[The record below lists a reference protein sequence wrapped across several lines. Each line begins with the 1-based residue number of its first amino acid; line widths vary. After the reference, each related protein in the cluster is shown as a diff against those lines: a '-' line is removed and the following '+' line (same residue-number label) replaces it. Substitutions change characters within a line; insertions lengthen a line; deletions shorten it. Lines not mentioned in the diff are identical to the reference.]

1 MTHGKVKT
9 AALVRR
15 EGEVDLLRES
25 VLELIKQE
33 RESKHKYIIL
43 LSHKENCSTLHM
55 IKK

>member
-33 RESKHKYIIL
+33 RESKKELQRKIL
-43 LSHKENCSTLHM
+43 PTEYK
-55 IKK
+55 